1 MDKEREIKTPDEEP
15 VTGEEIAASEEAAP
29 ADAGQ
34 EEEKGTARL
43 SWEEI
48 LRDPAYKSR
57 YDEAVQAIVKARL
70 RGRAGAEAKL
80 TRLEPVLKAL
90 EEDYGLTDE
99 SDPAALAALLRQSA
113 GLRRPGGAEI
123 AEHLRTLAV
132 EAEALQQSVP
142 DFDLMREMEDP
153 DFLRLTAPHSGVTLA
168 DAYYAR
174 HRAERERETA
184 QRSLEAVSRSIRSL
198 GARPK
203 ELRETKAGTHAAAEP
218 GRMSRAEREA
228 LKKRILEAS
237 AQGRHLVPGE

>member
-15 VTGEEIAASEEAAP
+15 VTGEENAASEEAAP

-34 EEEKGTARL
+34 EEQGAARL

-48 LRDPAYKSR
+48 LQDPAYKSR

-70 RGRAGAEAKL
+70 RGRAGAEAQL
-80 TRLEPVLKAL
+80 RRLEPVLRAL

-99 SDPAALAALLRQSA
+99 SDPAALAELLRQSA

-123 AEHLRTLAV
+123 AAHLRALAD
-132 EAEALQQSVP
+132 EAEALRQSVP

-184 QRSLEAVSRSIRSL
+184 RRSLEAVSRSIRSL

-203 ELRETKAGTHAAAEP
+203 ELRETRAGASAAEP

-237 AQGRHLVPGE
+237 AHGRRLAPGE

>member
-1 MDKEREIKTPDEEP
+1 MDKEREIKTPDFEP
-15 VTGEEIAASEEAAP
+15 VTGEENAASEEAAP

-34 EEEKGTARL
+34 EEQEAARL

-48 LRDPAYKSR
+48 LQDPAYKSR

-70 RGRAGAEAKL
+70 RGRAGAEAQL
-80 TRLEPVLKAL
+80 RRLEPVLRAL

-99 SDPAALAALLRQSA
+99 SDPAALAELLRQSA

-123 AEHLRTLAV
+123 AAHLRALAD
-132 EAEALQQSVP
+132 EAEALRQSVP

-184 QRSLEAVSRSIRSL
+184 RRSLEAVSRSIRSL

-203 ELRETKAGTHAAAEP
+203 ELRETRDSAPAAEP

-237 AQGRHLVPGE
+237 AHGRRLAPGE

>member
-34 EEEKGTARL
+34 EEEAPARL

-48 LRDPAYKSR
+48 LQDPAYKSR

-70 RGRAGAEAKL
+70 RGRAGAEAQL
-80 TRLEPVLKAL
+80 RRLEPVLRAL

-153 DFLRLTAPHSGVTLA
+153 DFLRLTAPHSGVALA

-184 QRSLEAVSRSIRSL
+184 RRSLEAVSRSIRSL

-203 ELRETKAGTHAAAEP
+203 ELRETRDSAPAA
-218 GRMSRAEREA
+218 
-228 LKKRILEAS
+228 
-237 AQGRHLVPGE
+237 

>member
-34 EEEKGTARL
+34 EKEQGAARL

-48 LRDPAYKSR
+48 LQDPAYKSR

-80 TRLEPVLKAL
+80 TRLGG
-90 EEDYGLTDE
+90 EEIAAHLR
-99 SDPAALAALLRQSA
+99 ALADQ
-113 GLRRPGGAEI
+113 
-123 AEHLRTLAV
+123 
-132 EAEALQQSVP
+132 AEALQQSVP

-153 DFLRLTAPHSGVTLA
+153 DFLRLTAPHSGVALA

-184 QRSLEAVSRSIRSL
+184 RRSLEAVSRSIRSL

-203 ELRETKAGTHAAAEP
+203 ELRETRDSASAAEP

-237 AQGRHLVPGE
+237 AQGRRLAPGE

>member
-15 VTGEEIAASEEAAP
+15 VTGEENAASEEAAP

-34 EEEKGTARL
+34 EEQGAARL

-48 LRDPAYKSR
+48 LQDPAYKSR

-70 RGRAGAEAKL
+70 RGRAGAEAQL
-80 TRLEPVLKAL
+80 RRLEPVLRAL

-99 SDPAALAALLRQSA
+99 SDPAALAELLRQSA

-123 AEHLRTLAV
+123 AAHLRALAD
-132 EAEALQQSVP
+132 EAEALRQSVP

-184 QRSLEAVSRSIRSL
+184 RRSLEAVSRSIRSL

-203 ELRETKAGTHAAAEP
+203 ELRETRDSAPSAEP

-237 AQGRHLVPGE
+237 AHGRRLAPGE